1 MCQEEGW
8 GEFDMTIV
16 LHAEKGQEH
25 SITHDLN
32 FQKERYETKHTL
44 VSGQNA
50 VRHDGDIC

>member
-1 MCQEEGW
+1 MCKEEGW

-50 VRHDGDIC
+50 VRHDGNVC